1 MIVQQSFR
9 RQNHVFPQLTGQSVE
24 SQAPC
29 AVERP
34 LADAYARLTA
44 FFTDFAQEK
53 QNGIGQRC
61 EAVSILT
68 DLQHLRR
75 AQLSLSSEPHVSAI
89 ASTSIRE
96 SLLVR
101 LKRATNEVAFLEDD
115 WQDAPAAHL
124 ANR

>member
-1 MIVQQSFR
+1 MSFLSSSIKASKAKR
-9 RQNHVFPQLTGQSVE
+9 LAQLKG
-24 SQAPC
+24 
-29 AVERP
+29 
-34 LADAYARLTA
+34 RLQMLTHGYTA

-68 DLQHLRR
+68 DLQP
-75 AQLSLSSEPHVSAI
+75 LSSEPHVSAI

>member
-1 MIVQQSFR
+1 LCSNLFGDKTMSFLNSPVKASKAKR
-9 RQNHVFPQLTGQSVE
+9 LAQLKG
-24 SQAPC
+24 
-29 AVERP
+29 
-34 LADAYARLTA
+34 RLQTLTHGYTA

-53 QNGIGQRC
+53 QNRIGQRC

-75 AQLSLSSEPHVSAI
+75 AQLALSSEPHVSAI

-101 LKRATNEVAFLEDD
+101 LKRATNEVTFLEDD
-115 WQDAPAAHL
+115 WQDAPTAHL